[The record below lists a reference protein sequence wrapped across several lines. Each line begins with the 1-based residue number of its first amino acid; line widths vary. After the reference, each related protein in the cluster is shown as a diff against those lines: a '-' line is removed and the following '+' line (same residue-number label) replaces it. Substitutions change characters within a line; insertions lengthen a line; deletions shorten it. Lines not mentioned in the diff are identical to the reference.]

1 MGKPKHLYHH
11 LVDTWRN
18 RENLGLLLGR
28 FYCMGIQARGATV
41 KTAQELARHSTPTLT
56 FNVYAHARL
65 HDVAS
70 AVERLPDPFSSQH
83 PKPLVATGTDPL
95 TRPRDHLAAQGQRAR
110 DGNVRFVSNSDVM
123 AESIDHVKMVRN
135 PNEGRKLTPSVGSGR
150 GEMEARPVGFE
161 PTTFGFEV
169 RDSIR

>member
-1 MGKPKHLYHH
+1 MTNI
-11 LVDTWRN
+11 V
-18 RENLGLLLGR
+18 
-28 FYCMGIQARGATV
+28 ASGATV

-70 AVERLPDPFSSQH
+70 AVERLPDPFSSQR
-83 PKPLVATGTDPL
+83 PEALAATGTDPL
-95 TRPRDHLAAQGQRAR
+95 TRPRDHLAAQGQAQG
-110 DGNVRFVSNSDVM
+110 DGNMRFVSDSDVM
-123 AESIDHVKMVRN
+123 TESIRSCEDGSQPERGTEVDAFCRLGT
-135 PNEGRKLTPSVGSGR
+135 GR
-150 GEMEARPVGFE
+150 MEARPVGFE

>member
-1 MGKPKHLYHH
+1 MFYRDLERAGIE
-11 LVDTWRN
+11 
-18 RENLGLLLGR
+18 RETPS
-28 FYCMGIQARGATV
+28 GIIDLHSLRHTFVTNIVASGATV

-83 PKPLVATGTDPL
+83 PKPLAATGTDPL

-110 DGNVRFVSNSDVM
+110 DGNVRFVSDSDM
-123 AESIDHVKMVRN
+123 MTESIDHVKMVRN
-135 PNEGRKLTPSVGSGR
+135 PNEGGVLR
-150 GEMEARPVGFE
+150 
-161 PTTFGFEV
+161 
-169 RDSIR
+169 